1 MGSGALSKLLGAGG
15 GGFML
20 FYAHQDKHARL
31 DNAMA
36 KLDAYPFNLNWKKKV
51 QKLYMLK
58 VAFYICFDYDYFC
71 FHLIIN

>member
-1 MGSGALSKLLGAGG
+1 MGSGALGGKLLGAGG

-36 KLDAYPFNLNWKKKV
+36 KLDAYPFEF
-51 QKLYMLK
+51 KLEEEGSK
-58 VAFYICFDYDYFC
+58 
-71 FHLIIN
+71 IIHVES